1 MYGIRSKF
9 LAQVAGFAIAL
20 LAAVA
25 PQSLRAESLGDA
37 LVGAYRNSALLEQ
50 NRALLRAADEG
61 VAFEVGK
68 LRPVLSYALSHTR
81 SDTVLGGVSHSN
93 TASLSASML
102 LWDFG
107 ATELGIEAQKESVL
121 ATRQAL
127 IDVEQTVLSNAVNSF
142 ITVRTAAELVLVR
155 QNNVRLITEQL
166 RAANDRFEVG
176 EITRTDVALAEAR
189 LAQARSN
196 LVAAEG
202 DLAVARELY
211 KVAVGRYPGNLQ
223 APPSPPN
230 TASTLEE
237 AKAIAVRTHPAIRQA
252 QHGVRAAE
260 LAADAAETG
269 IMPKLIASANLSRDI
284 ANGQN
289 ASSLSLSFSGPIY
302 SGGQISSGYRRLV
315 AQSESSRAQ
324 LRIAVQSVEQA
335 VANAWFGIDV
345 ANARI
350 EASDRQIRASTVA
363 FRGVQEE
370 ATLGARTTLDV
381 LNAEQ
386 DLLDARTSRINAE
399 AESVRA
405 VYTLLSAMGLL
416 TVDHLRLGI
425 PTYDPAAYYNS
436 VKNAPVLSERGARL
450 DRILGRIGSN

>member
-1 MYGIRSKF
+1 M
-9 LAQVAGFAIAL
+9 
-20 LAAVA
+20 
-25 PQSLRAESLGDA
+25 
-37 LVGAYRNSALLEQ
+37 
-50 NRALLRAADEG
+50 
-61 VAFEVGK
+61 
-68 LRPVLSYALSHTR
+68 
-81 SDTVLGGVSHSN
+81 
-93 TASLSASML
+93 
-102 LWDFG
+102 
-107 ATELGIEAQKESVL
+107 
-121 ATRQAL
+121 
-127 IDVEQTVLSNAVNSF
+127 
-142 ITVRTAAELVLVR
+142 
-155 QNNVRLITEQL
+155 
-166 RAANDRFEVG
+166 
-176 EITRTDVALAEAR
+176 
-189 LAQARSN
+189 
-196 LVAAEG
+196 
-202 DLAVARELY
+202 
-211 KVAVGRYPGNLQ
+211 
-223 APPSPPN
+223 
-230 TASTLEE
+230 
-237 AKAIAVRTHPAIRQA
+237 
-252 QHGVRAAE
+252 RAAE

-269 IMPKLIASANLSRDI
+269 IMPKLSASANLSRDI

-289 ASSLSLSFSGPIY
+289 TSSLSLSFSGPIY

-436 VKNAPVLSERGARL
+436 VKNAPVLSERVRGLIGYWDELAATEAINTSRYIPQLARSL
-450 DRILGRIGSN
+450 VFRLH

>member
-1 MYGIRSKF
+1 MYGIRSKSF
-9 LAQVAGFAIAL
+9 AQFAGLAIAL
-20 LAAVA
+20 LAVAA
-25 PQSLRAESLGDA
+25 PQSMRAESLGDA
-37 LVGAYRNSALLEQ
+37 LVGAYRSSALLDQ

-68 LRPVLSYALSHTR
+68 LRPVLSYALNHTR
-81 SDTVLGGVSHSN
+81 SDTVLRGISHSN

-127 IDVEQTVLSNAVNSF
+127 VDIEQSVLNNAVNAF
-142 ITVRTAAELVLVR
+142 ISVRTAAELVLVR

-196 LVAAEG
+196 FVAAEG

-211 KVAVGRYPGNLQ
+211 KVAVGRYPGDLQ

-237 AKAIAVRTHPAIRQA
+237 AKAIAVRTHPAIKQA

-260 LAADAAETG
+260 LAADAAELG
-269 IMPKLIASANLSRDI
+269 IMPNLRASASLSRDI
-284 ANGQN
+284 ATGQN

-302 SGGQISSGYRRLV
+302 SGGQISSTYRRLV

-324 LRIAVQSVEQA
+324 LRIAVLSVEQA
-335 VANAWFGIDV
+335 VANAWFGIEV

-436 VKNAPVLSERGARL
+436 VKNAPAVSTRGARL